1 MTKQSKRIGLLERK
15 KQNIEDF
22 NYLYELIEYIIKYED
37 FEELTET
44 DLLNY
49 KQQCDE
55 YEDELLYSN
64 KQDSNPVYLTIH
76 AGAGGTEAEDWAT
89 MLYRMYNMWSKKNGY
104 SFNVLDSTY
113 ADDNRIKAITIEI
126 DGDYPYGNL
135 KGESGV
141 HRLVRISPFNA
152 QGKRQTSFA
161 SINVTPQVNDD
172 IVVNINEKDL
182 KIDVY
187 RSGGKGGQS
196 VNVTDSAVR
205 ITHIPTKIIVTCQ
218 NERSQIQNKAQA
230 MKVLKSRLYAHYE
243 QIKQAELDGK
253 EVLDNGWGNQI
264 RSYVFHPYQMVKDHR
279 TDCEVGSVSNVM
291 DGDLD
296 KFIKSYLRNIQE

>member
-15 KQNIEDF
+15 KQNIEEF
-22 NYLYELIEYIIKYED
+22 NYIYELIEYMIKYEEFD
-37 FEELTET
+37 DLTET

-49 KQQCDE
+49 KHQCDT
-55 YEDELLYSN
+55 YENELLYSN

-76 AGAGGTEAEDWAT
+76 AGVGGTEAEDWAT
-89 MLYRMYNMWSKKNGY
+89 MLYRMYEMWAKKNGY
-104 SFNVLDSTY
+104 SFNILDSTY
-113 ADDNRIKAITIEI
+113 ADDSRIKAMTIEI

-161 SINVTPQVNDD
+161 SINVTPQVDDD
-172 IVVNINEKDL
+172 IVVDIDEKDL

-196 VNVTDSAVR
+196 VNTTCSAVR

-230 MKVLKSRLYAHYE
+230 MKVLKSRLYTHYE
-243 QIKQAELDGK
+243 QIKQAELDGI

-279 TDCEVGSVSNVM
+279 TNYETGNIESIMN
-291 DGDLD
+291 GELD
-296 KFIKSYLRNIQE
+296 KFIKSYLKYKS